1 VVFAVS
7 EAPVNFHGF
16 ARLFRDELGCR
27 DALFLDG
34 TISQF
39 YFDDGSYAGAPA
51 FMTKPYAGMIAVFAR
66 DP

>member
-1 VVFAVS
+1 
-7 EAPVNFHGF
+7 VNFHGF

-39 YFDDGSYAGAPA
+39 YLDDDGNGGGSYAGAPA
-51 FMTKPYAGMIAVFAR
+51 FMVKPYAGMIAIYAKN
-66 DP
+66 P